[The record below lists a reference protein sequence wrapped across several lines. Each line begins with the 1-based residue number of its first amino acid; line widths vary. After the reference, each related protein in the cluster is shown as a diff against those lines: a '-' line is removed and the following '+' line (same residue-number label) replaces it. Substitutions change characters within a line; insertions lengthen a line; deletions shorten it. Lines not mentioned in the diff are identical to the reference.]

1 MKFQQR
7 WTDSC
12 VWDVTAKKCFNG
24 NLRQGVTKMVA
35 TKFSTSIRTV
45 QRIWNRSNK
54 GEGTSE
60 TVCSRKPRNCG
71 RKRVEI
77 NLNQMRDIPLRNRTT
92 LESLACVMNV
102 KKSTLIRHLYWGE
115 IKRHSNAKKP
125 HLKDENKITWLRFCL
140 SMLDRIPHDPV
151 FMDMFNTVHIDEK
164 WFYMTKKIGELLFAS
179 GWSNSITHL

>member
-1 MKFQQR
+1 
-7 WTDSC
+7 
-12 VWDVTAKKCFNG
+12 
-24 NLRQGVTKMVA
+24 MVA

-45 QRIWNRSNK
+45 QRIWNRSNQ

-102 KKSTLIRHLYWGE
+102 KKSTLIRRL
-115 IKRHSNAKKP
+115 HS
-125 HLKDENKITWLRFCL
+125 
-140 SMLDRIPHDPV
+140 
-151 FMDMFNTVHIDEK
+151 
-164 WFYMTKKIGELLFAS
+164 G
-179 GWSNSITHL
+179 